1 MAQALEIR
9 AESKRGRDTRV
20 IGLVSAAHFV
30 SHFYILLLPPLF
42 PFVRAEYGV
51 SYTEL
56 GLALAAFNV
65 VSAGLQ
71 TSAGFLTDR
80 IGAPAV
86 LVAGLLVGAG
96 AFALAALVPSY
107 WFLVAMFAVAGL
119 GNTVYH
125 PADYSILSHHVSGQ
139 RMGQAFSVHTFAG
152 MLGSAVAPP
161 ALLVL
166 QATVGWRGAF
176 LVAALLGVLAAA
188 VMMLQRDALGGPV
201 VPARNRP
208 PAEPAN
214 GEAWKLLFSP
224 PLLRNLAFFVMLA
237 ISAGGLQNYSV
248 VALGAL
254 HGTPLSIANAALAGY
269 LLMISA
275 GVLLGGL
282 LASRTQRHDL
292 VAVTGLV
299 AVALMALAIGLVGLD
314 AALLIALMALG
325 GLCSGLIM
333 PSRDMIVRSL
343 APAGSFGKVFGFVT
357 TGFNLGGIV
366 SPLLFG
372 WLMDAGHPR
381 AIFLLVASFSLLSIP
396 TVLSFGSGRS
406 AQEGRA

>member
-20 IGLVSAAHFV
+20 IALVSAAHFV

-125 PADYSILSHHVSGQ
+125 PADYSILSRHVSAQ

-166 QATVGWRGAF
+166 QGAVGWRGAF

-201 VPARNRP
+201 VPARSWP
-208 PAEPAN
+208 SAEPAT

-299 AVALMALAIGLVGLD
+299 VVALMALAIGLVGLD

>member
-9 AESKRGRDTRV
+9 TETKRPRDTRV
-20 IGLVSAAHFV
+20 IGLTSGAHFV

-51 SYTEL
+51 SYIDL
-56 GLALAAFNV
+56 GLALAAFNL

-80 IGAPAV
+80 IGAPVV
-86 LVAGLLVGAG
+86 LVAGLLLSAG
-96 AFALAALVPSY
+96 AFALAGLVPSF

-125 PADYSILSHHVSGQ
+125 PADYSILANHVSAQ
-139 RMGQAFSVHTFAG
+139 RMGQAFSIHTFAG

-161 ALLVL
+161 ALLLL
-166 QATVGWRGAF
+166 QDMVGWRGAF
-176 LVAALLGVLAAA
+176 VAAALLGVLAAA
-188 VMMLQRDALGGPV
+188 VMILQRDALGGPI
-201 VPARNRP
+201 PRAANRP
-208 PAEPAN
+208 PEEAAN
-214 GEAWKLLFSP
+214 GEGWKLLFSL

-237 ISAGGLQNYSV
+237 ITALAVGLVS
-248 VALGAL
+248 LGA
-254 HGTPLSIANAALAGY
+254 G
-269 LLMISA
+269 
-275 GVLLGGL
+275 
-282 LASRTQRHDL
+282 
-292 VAVTGLV
+292 
-299 AVALMALAIGLVGLD
+299 
-314 AALLIALMALG
+314 LLIASMAIG
-325 GLCSGLIM
+325 GLFAGLIM

-343 APAGSFGKVFGFVT
+343 APPGSFGKVFGFVT

-372 WLMDAGHPR
+372 WLMDQGHPR
-381 AIFLLVASFSLLSIP
+381 AIFLLGACFSLVSIP
-396 TVLSFGSGRS
+396 TVLGFAGRRS

>member
-1 MAQALEIR
+1 MAQALELR
-9 AESKRGRDTRV
+9 TQTKHARDTRV
-20 IGLVSAAHFV
+20 MGLVSGSHFV

-51 SYTEL
+51 SYIEL
-56 GLALAAFNV
+56 GFALAAFNV

-80 IGAPAV
+80 IGARAV
-86 LVAGLLVGAG
+86 LVAGLLLGAG
-96 AFALAALVPSY
+96 AFALAALVPSF

-125 PADYSILSHHVSGQ
+125 PADYSILSRHVSPQ
-139 RMGQAFSVHTFAG
+139 RMGQAFSFHTFAG

-166 QATVGWRGAF
+166 QAIVGWRGAF
-176 LVAALLGVLAAA
+176 MAAALLGVLAAA
-188 VMMLQRDALGGPV
+188 VMVLQRDALGGPI
-201 VPARNRP
+201 ARERTR
-208 PAEPAN
+208 PAEEAAN
-214 GEAWKLLFSP
+214 GEGWKLLFSP

-237 ISAGGLQNYSV
+237 IAAGGMQNYSV

-254 HGTPLSIANAALAGY
+254 YGTPLSIANTALAAY
-269 LLMISA
+269 LLMISI

-282 LASRTQRHDL
+282 LASRTQRHE
-292 VAVTGLV
+292 VV
-299 AVALMALAIGLVGLD
+299 AVAGLIVVALTTLAVGLVSLGT
-314 AALLIALMALG
+314 ALLIASMAIG
-325 GLCSGLIM
+325 GLFSGLIM

-343 APAGSFGKVFGFVT
+343 APPGSFGKVFGFVT

-372 WLMDAGHPR
+372 WLMDQGHPR
-381 AIFLLVASFSLLSIP
+381 AIFLLGAAFSLLSIP
-396 TVLSFGSGRS
+396 TVLSFGPRRKAAES
-406 AQEGRA
+406 RA

>member
-86 LVAGLLVGAG
+86 LVAGLLVSAG

-125 PADYSILSHHVSGQ
+125 PADYSILSHHVSAQ

-166 QATVGWRGAF
+166 QGTVGWRGAF

-201 VPARNRP
+201 APARNRL
-208 PAEPAN
+208 PAEPAT
-214 GEAWKLLFSP
+214 GEAWRLLFSP

-299 AVALMALAIGLVGLD
+299 VVALMALAIGLVGLD
-314 AALLIALMALG
+314 AALLIVLMALG

-372 WLMDAGHPR
+372 WLMDVGHPR